1 MEFILVLVLI
11 LIFTKLAGDLS
22 VRLGQP
28 SVLGKLIVGVILGPA
43 LLGWVQQSDFV
54 HYMAEIGVLL
64 LMFIAG
70 LETDLEQL
78 KKNWKAA
85 FAVAVGGIILPFI
98 GGYGSAIAFG
108 MSQTHALF
116 FGLLFC
122 ATSVSISVQTLKD
135 MDQLSSREGTT
146 ILGAAVVDDVLVVV
160 ILAVMMSLLG
170 TGGGDTSITLLI
182 GKKLLFFVIIIAA
195 SWFLVPRIMKWMAP
209 LKVTETV
216 ITAGL
221 IICFGFSYFAE
232 WMGVAGIIGAFAAG
246 IAISQTNFKHEVET
260 KLEPIAYGIFVPVF
274 FVSIGLNVTF
284 DGVGSQIWFII
295 VISLIAIVTKLIGG
309 GAGARLTGFNM
320 ASSLAI
326 GSGMI
331 SRGEVALII
340 ASTGLASGLL
350 DSEYFTSVVIMVIV
364 TTLVTPPLLKITFA
378 RKKGEKRVE
387 RGIEESHLSG

>member
-1 MEFILVLVLI
+1 MEFILVLALI

-43 LLGWVQQSDFV
+43 MLGWVQPNDFI

-78 KKNWKAA
+78 KKNWKAS

-98 GGYGSAIAFG
+98 GGYGAAAAFG

-135 MDQLSSREGTT
+135 MNQLSSREGTT

-170 TGGGDTSITLLI
+170 TGATDTSISLLI
-182 GKKLLFFVIIIAA
+182 GKKLLFFVVIIAA
-195 SWFLVPRIMKWMAP
+195 SWFLVPRVMKWMAP

-260 KLEPIAYGIFVPVF
+260 KLEPIAYSIFVPVF

-284 DGVGSQIWFII
+284 EGVGSQIWFIV
-295 VISLIAIVTKLIGG
+295 VISLIAIVTKLLGG
-309 GAGARLTGFNM
+309 GAGARLTGFDRS
-320 ASSLAI
+320 SSLAI
-326 GSGMI
+326 GAGMI

-350 DSEYFTSVVIMVIV
+350 DPEYFTSVVIMVIV

-378 RKKGEKRVE
+378 RKKGETPVE
-387 RGIEESHLSG
+387 KGIEESHLSG

>member
-1 MEFILVLVLI
+1 MEFVLVLAII
-11 LIFTKLAGDLS
+11 LIFTKIAGDLS

-43 LLGWVQQSDFV
+43 LLGWVQPTDFI
-54 HYMAEIGVLL
+54 HHMSEIGVLL

-78 KKNWKAA
+78 KKNWKSA
-85 FAVAVGGIILPFI
+85 FAVAVGGVILPFI

-108 MSQTHALF
+108 MTQAHALF

-135 MDQLSSREGTT
+135 MNQLSSREGTT

-160 ILAVMMSLLG
+160 LLAVMMSLLG
-170 TGGGDTSITLLI
+170 AGAGDVSIGLLI
-182 GKKLLFFVIIIAA
+182 GKKALFFVIIAFA
-195 SWFLVPRIMKWMAP
+195 GWWLVPRIMKWMAP
-209 LKVTETV
+209 LRVTETV

-221 IICFGFSYFAE
+221 IICFAFSYFAE

-246 IAISQTNFKHEVET
+246 IAISQTTFKHEVET
-260 KLEPIAYGIFVPVF
+260 KLEPIAYSIFVPVF

-284 DGVGSQIWFII
+284 EGVGSQILLIV
-295 VISLIAIVTKLIGG
+295 VISLIAIITKWIGG
-309 GAGARLTGFNM
+309 GVGARLTGFDR
-320 ASSLAI
+320 SSSMAI
-326 GSGMI
+326 GAGMI

-340 ASTGLASGLL
+340 ASTGLTSGLL
-350 DSEYFTSVVIMVIV
+350 DPEYFTSVVIMVII

-378 RKKGEKRVE
+378 RKKGETRVE
-387 RGIEESHLSG
+387 QGIEDAHLNG

>member
-1 MEFILVLVLI
+1 MEFILVLALI

-43 LLGWVQQSDFV
+43 LLGWVQPNDFI

-98 GGYGSAIAFG
+98 GGYGAAAAFG

-135 MDQLSSREGTT
+135 MNQLSSREGTT

-160 ILAVMMSLLG
+160 ILAIMMSLLG
-170 TGGGDTSITLLI
+170 TGATDTSISLLI
-182 GKKLLFFVIIIAA
+182 GKKLLFFVVIIAA
-195 SWFLVPRIMKWMAP
+195 SWFLVPRIMKWLAP

-295 VISLIAIVTKLIGG
+295 VISLIAIVTKLLGG
-309 GAGARLTGFNM
+309 GAGARLTGFDRS
-320 ASSLAI
+320 SSLAI
-326 GSGMI
+326 GAGMI

-350 DSEYFTSVVIMVIV
+350 DAEYFTSVVIMVIV

-378 RKKGEKRVE
+378 RKKGETRVE
-387 RGIEESHLSG
+387 KGIEESHLSG

>member
-1 MEFILVLVLI
+1 MEFVLVLAII
-11 LIFTKLAGDLS
+11 LIFTKIAGDLS

-43 LLGWVQQSDFV
+43 LLGWVQPTDFI
-54 HYMAEIGVLL
+54 HHMSEIGVLL

-78 KKNWKAA
+78 KKNWKSA
-85 FAVAVGGIILPFI
+85 FAVAVGGVILPFI

-108 MSQTHALF
+108 MTQAHALF

-135 MDQLSSREGTT
+135 MNQLSSREGTT

-160 ILAVMMSLLG
+160 LLAVMMSLLG
-170 TGGGDTSITLLI
+170 AGAGDVSIGLLI
-182 GKKLLFFVIIIAA
+182 GKKALFFVIIAFA
-195 SWFLVPRIMKWMAP
+195 GWWLVPRIMKWMAP
-209 LKVTETV
+209 LRVTETV

-221 IICFGFSYFAE
+221 IICFAFSYFAE

-260 KLEPIAYGIFVPVF
+260 KLEPIAYSIFVPVF

-284 DGVGSQIWFII
+284 DGVGSQILLIV
-295 VISLIAIVTKLIGG
+295 VISLIAILTKWIGG
-309 GAGARLTGFNM
+309 GIGARLTGFDR
-320 ASSLAI
+320 SSSMAI
-326 GSGMI
+326 GAGMI

-350 DSEYFTSVVIMVIV
+350 DPEYFTSVVIMVII

-378 RKKGEKRVE
+378 RKKGETRVE
-387 RGIEESHLSG
+387 QGIEDAHLNG

>member
-1 MEFILVLVLI
+1 MEFILSLALI

-43 LLGWVQQSDFV
+43 LLNWVPKSDFI
-54 HYMAEIGVLL
+54 HYIAEIGVLL

-70 LETDLEQL
+70 LETDLDQL

-108 MSQTHALF
+108 MTQTHALF

-160 ILAVMMSLLG
+160 LLAVMMSLLG
-170 TGGGDTSITLLI
+170 TGAGDTSITLLI
-182 GKKLLFFVIIIAA
+182 GKKLLFFVVIIAVG
-195 SWFLVPRIMKWMAP
+195 WFLVPRIMKWMAP

-246 IAISQTNFKHEVET
+246 IAISQTNFKHEVES
-260 KLEPIAYGIFVPVF
+260 KLEPIAYSIFVPVF

-284 DGVGSQIWFII
+284 DGVGSQIWFIV

-309 GAGARLTGFNM
+309 GAGARLTGFDRM
-320 ASSLAI
+320 SSLAI
-326 GSGMI
+326 GAGMI

-350 DSEYFTSVVIMVIV
+350 DSEYFTSVVIMVII
-364 TTLVTPPLLKITFA
+364 TTLVTPPLLKITFS
-378 RKKGEKRVE
+378 RKKGERRIE
-387 RGIEESHLSG
+387 RGIQESNISG

>member
-1 MEFILVLVLI
+1 MEFILVLALI

-43 LLGWVQQSDFV
+43 LLGWVQQSDFI

-98 GGYGSAIAFG
+98 GGYGAAAAFG

-135 MDQLSSREGTT
+135 MNQLSSREGTT

-170 TGGGDTSITLLI
+170 TGATDTSISLLI
-182 GKKLLFFVIIIAA
+182 GKKLLFFVVIIAA

-295 VISLIAIVTKLIGG
+295 VISLIAIVTKLLGG
-309 GAGARLTGFNM
+309 GAGARLTGFDR

-350 DSEYFTSVVIMVIV
+350 DGEYFTSVVIMVIV

-378 RKKGEKRVE
+378 RKKGETRVE
-387 RGIEESHLSG
+387 KGIEESHLSG